1 LPVALTGDE
10 WVVLLSAIVP
20 AILAVVVVW
29 VFWRW
34 AKRDEA
40 REKAE
45 AAARQQVEAAARRDE
60 P

>member
-1 LPVALTGDE
+1 MPLALTGDE
-10 WVVLLSAIVP
+10 WMVLASSIVP
-20 AILAVVVVW
+20 VIVAIIVVW

-45 AAARQQVEAAARRDE
+45 REARGGR
-60 P
+60 PY

>member
-1 LPVALTGDE
+1 MPLALTSDE
-10 WVVLLSAIVP
+10 WVLLASAIVP
-20 AILAVVVVW
+20 VIVAAIVVW

-45 AAARQQVEAAARRDE
+45 RAARIARGE
-60 P
+60 PPYGY

>member
-1 LPVALTGDE
+1 LPLALTADE
-10 WVVLLSAIVP
+10 WVVLASAIVP

-40 REKAE
+40 REAAE
-45 AAARQQVEAAARRDE
+45 RRDQ
-60 P
+60 PG

>member
-1 LPVALTGDE
+1 LPVGLTGDE

-45 AAARQQVEAAARRDE
+45 AAARRDQL
-60 P
+60 

>member
-1 LPVALTGDE
+1 VPLALTADE
-10 WVVLLSAIVP
+10 YILLASAIVP

-40 REKAE
+40 REAE
-45 AAARQQVEAAARRDE
+45 EAARRDE
-60 P
+60 R